1 MLFRS
6 QDNTSLHMVN
16 EVSRAVFHSDYRIY
30 DRVNENLK
38 AGSYHNLK
46 ELINEVKGYT
56 QYLKGKERSNER

>member
-1 MLFRS
+1 
-6 QDNTSLHMVN
+6 MVN